1 MQKLKVCSMLMMAG
15 ALVACSKDKHHEPM
29 SPAAGQQTDQRAQTA
44 PTYQE
49 QQVPAEPSME
59 SGEWQ
64 AEVQEPQ
71 APTADQPAVSD
82 PWAAPSQPQAGSLHA
97 RTLAETSCRRELRCD
112 RIGENKKHATVEEC
126 ESTIIEEGN
135 KHFASCPSGVSSEA
149 LTECVTAIQAKS
161 CDKPMEKLSEY
172 DECTVTVLCAKAK

>member
-1 MQKLKVCSMLMMAG
+1 MQKIKACSILMMAG
-15 ALVACSKDKHHEPM
+15 ALVACGKDKHQEPAM
-29 SPAAGQQTDQRAQTA
+29 SPAAGQQADERMQTA
-44 PTYQE
+44 PSYQE

-71 APTADQPAVSD
+71 AGDQPAVSD
-82 PWAAPSQPQAGSLHA
+82 PWAAPSQPQGGSMHA

-112 RIGENKKHATVEEC
+112 RIGDNKKYPTVEEC
-126 ESTIIEEGN
+126 ESAVLEEGN
-135 KHFASCPSGVSSEA
+135 QHFASCPSGVSSEA
-149 LTECVTAIQAKS
+149 LTECVTAIQAES

-172 DECTVTVLCAKAK
+172 DECTVTVLCAKK